1 MSLPKN
7 PRLLEA
13 RKRGGGAAAAL
24 YRATPEYRE
33 WILLRS
39 VWFGMRQRCLNSN
52 SPQYADWGGRG
63 ISICQR
69 WDDFSTFLADMG
81 PRPRGMTLDRS
92 DNNGNYEPDNCH
104 WASRQEQ
111 SNNRRFCIYVD
122 MDGERVTLKEAC
134 RRKTLPY
141 NAVQLRITR
150 RGWSVERALEFPI
163 RKLRRT
169 QSVGN

>member
-1 MSLPKN
+1 MRSQKARGRRSSSTISGD
-7 PRLLEA
+7 PRIP
-13 RKRGGGAAAAL
+13 R
-24 YRATPEYRE
+24 
-33 WILLRS
+33 IDLLRS